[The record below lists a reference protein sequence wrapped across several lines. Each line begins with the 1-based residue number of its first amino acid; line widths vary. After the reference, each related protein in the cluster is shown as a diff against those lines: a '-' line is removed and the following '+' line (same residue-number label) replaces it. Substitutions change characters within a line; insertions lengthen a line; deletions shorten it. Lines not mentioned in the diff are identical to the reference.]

1 MERGEGE
8 CGQRPRV
15 SLLSEEP
22 ERPEKQRPLSDLD
35 VGWRAYPAGRGSW
48 CPAATR
54 GFGPLLHQPAKLFT
68 RRSYVGSVSTTAR
81 NILLPPLLPTP
92 PGWKRARSGVDTGH
106 EVRGPGRGWRRMGE
120 RKGPPFFFFLPGD
133 WAARRRKRFIAARWR
148 ASAPFLSLL
157 WKLPVLCSSGAHN
170 AHRPGLRVRSAT
182 RGPVS
187 VSFLMPPRGCF
198 LSLHLSVFSF

>member
-92 PGWKRARSGVDTGH
+92 PGWKRARSGWTRAMR
-106 EVRGPGRGWRRMGE
+106 RGGE
-120 RKGPPFFFFLPGD
+120 EWGKERVHPSFFFLPGD

-187 VSFLMPPRGCF
+187 VSFLMPPGGCF
-198 LSLHLSVFSF
+198 LSLHLFVFSF